1 MDGRHHRAQP
11 PRHGHDTA
19 GPREPVQRR
28 QLAVVPE
35 PRERPIDLLELFPDQ
50 PPGKRRG
57 VAPAG
62 VRGVTRGGESDLELE
77 RGAQRTR
84 REPDDPVRIVGFGFE
99 SGFESGYGFEP
110 GYGYGFGF
118 ESGSVRGRGGL
129 PGGGAPAS

>member
-1 MDGRHHRAQP
+1 VDGRQHRAQP

-35 PRERPIDLLELFPDQ
+35 PREGPIDLLELFPDQ

-62 VRGVTRGGESDLELE
+62 VRGVTGGGESDLELE
-77 RGAQRTR
+77 LGAQRTR
-84 REPDDPVRIVGFGFE
+84 REPDDPVRIVGFGF
-99 SGFESGYGFEP
+99 GFES
-110 GYGYGFGF
+110 GF